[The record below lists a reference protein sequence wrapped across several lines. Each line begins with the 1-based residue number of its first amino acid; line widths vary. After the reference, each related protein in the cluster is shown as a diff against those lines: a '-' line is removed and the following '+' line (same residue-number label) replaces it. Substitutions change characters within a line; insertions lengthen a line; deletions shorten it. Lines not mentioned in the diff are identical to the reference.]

1 MYLEDL
7 SFCIK
12 RAGWKVK
19 KTHSHITFEP
29 SHFNPIQDGG
39 GGWQKAPPPPT
50 SFSPVTS
57 TNVGIVP

>member
-29 SHFNPIQDGG
+29 SHFKLCQKHGGKFWSVTEKKLFDGCDILT
-39 GGWQKAPPPPT
+39 P
-50 SFSPVTS
+50 
-57 TNVGIVP
+57 

>member
-39 GGWQKAPPPPT
+39 GGVAKSSPPQ
-50 SFSPVTS
+50 PVF
-57 TNVGIVP
+57 PL

>member
-39 GGWQKAPPPPT
+39 GWQKAPPPL
-50 SFSPVTS
+50 PVF
-57 TNVGIVP
+57 PL